1 MQQKTGQQISVRLA
15 RPDEAALLTE
25 LAMRAKASWGYDA
38 AFMEQCRAE
47 LTLTADTMDA
57 WTVWVAEH
65 EGRLAGMIA
74 LAAAGASAELE
85 DFMVEP
91 DFQGVGVGRALMETL
106 LAEWRVRGVTSIG
119 LDADPNAEAI
129 YRKLGF
135 STVGRSPSRSVPGRT
150 LPRMVRPV

>member
-1 MQQKTGQQISVRLA
+1 MSQIFVRLA
-15 RPDEAALLTE
+15 RPEEAVLLTE

-47 LTLTADTMDA
+47 LTLTADTIGV

-65 EGRLAGMIA
+65 DGRLAGMIA

-91 DFQGVGVGRALMETL
+91 RFQGAGVGRALMETL
-106 LAEWRVRGVTSIG
+106 LAECRRLGLTSVG

-129 YRKLGF
+129 YHKLGF
-135 STVGRSPSRSVPGRT
+135 STVGRSPSRSIPGRM